1 MPLIDIGIEVIFQTI
16 LLVFPPLPYFAFED
30 VDVPQLSSGYWYS
43 IFVVNTRIVIALSH
57 MVVGFTPMLSGH
69 HH

>member
-1 MPLIDIGIEVIFQTI
+1 MPLIDIGIEVIFQTM

-43 IFVVNTRIVIALSH
+43 IFVVNTKYN
-57 MVVGFTPMLSGH
+57 
-69 HH
+69 